1 MKQLIYLLLHCLSFL
16 YLNKS
21 PTMKP
26 STYLSFPHRRFHY
39 VNKSP
44 TMKRST
50 CLLLHHQSFHQIGIA
65 SSTVSASGVSIR
77 PQEPHNETVNIFM
90 SRNVKRCQDM
100 SRDVKKVWQDMSGYV
115 KICQDMSRHFKIWH
129 LLNKSGWGYSSKWII
144 YFLLCTDGGL
154 HSVAQ
159 HCTGRFAQR
168 PCTDA
173 LHSLARVG
181 WFGLAQPALTSFNQP

>member
-1 MKQLIYLLLHCLSFL
+1 MRPTMKQFIYLLLHCLSFL

-90 SRNVKRCQDM
+90 SRYVKRCQKGM
-100 SRDVKKVWQDMSGYV
+100 TRYV
-115 KICQDMSRHFKIWH
+115 RICQDMTRYVKTFQHMTSQTSPLKYKFSV
-129 LLNKSGWGYSSKWII
+129 L
-144 YFLLCTDGGL
+144 FLGPLG
-154 HSVAQ
+154 
-159 HCTGRFAQR
+159 
-168 PCTDA
+168 
-173 LHSLARVG
+173 
-181 WFGLAQPALTSFNQP
+181 